1 MSRCVHSERF
11 VARQPPFIYAC
22 VPSAQTLLRWLS
34 GAQDNKSDPSLQQRK
49 RLSVVST
56 SQAVEGIGDGIE
68 ELRVSSS
75 AEAGKKAC
83 TIITEAFEA
92 TKKGYAP
99 YNPRKKNQD
108 AVLRCVLNATFART
122 GSAAGDA
129 RPRAP
134 DCADLA
140 LFGHPR
146 RTLPNGDD
154 LFLVLDGHGE
164 AGERVSAF
172 VKERF
177 AQRVCAHAAFETD
190 LVSCLGDAIRSIEE
204 EMLRSGGFDTAFSGT
219 TFVCCVVRGDLL
231 TAANIGD
238 SRLTF
243 GVSIREGEA
252 LVAEPCTIDHKP
264 DLPDEKARILAVGGR
279 VFAVK
284 YDDGIDGPARVW
296 LAHADI
302 PGLAMSRSLGD
313 TVAHKAGVSSEP
325 QFFQVKVLARQT
337 SLLAWPVIP
346 PFRARP
352 SAKWHT
358 HRCL

>member
-140 LFGHPR
+140 LFGHPGQEDLAER
-146 RTLPNGDD
+146 R
-154 LFLVLDGHGE
+154 
-164 AGERVSAF
+164 
-172 VKERF
+172 
-177 AQRVCAHAAFETD
+177 
-190 LVSCLGDAIRSIEE
+190 
-204 EMLRSGGFDTAFSGT
+204 
-219 TFVCCVVRGDLL
+219 
-231 TAANIGD
+231 
-238 SRLTF
+238 
-243 GVSIREGEA
+243 
-252 LVAEPCTIDHKP
+252 
-264 DLPDEKARILAVGGR
+264 
-279 VFAVK
+279 
-284 YDDGIDGPARVW
+284 
-296 LAHADI
+296 
-302 PGLAMSRSLGD
+302 
-313 TVAHKAGVSSEP
+313 
-325 QFFQVKVLARQT
+325 
-337 SLLAWPVIP
+337 
-346 PFRARP
+346 
-352 SAKWHT
+352 
-358 HRCL
+358 

>member
-1 MSRCVHSERF
+1 MQLHRKS
-11 VARQPPFIYAC
+11 
-22 VPSAQTLLRWLS
+22 VPEFRA
-34 GAQDNKSDPSLQQRK
+34 
-49 RLSVVST
+49 
-56 SQAVEGIGDGIE
+56 
-68 ELRVSSS
+68 SSS
-75 AEAGKKAC
+75 A
-83 TIITEAFEA
+83 
-92 TKKGYAP
+92 
-99 YNPRKKNQD
+99 
-108 AVLRCVLNATFART
+108 LR
-122 GSAAGDA
+122 
-129 RPRAP
+129 
-134 DCADLA
+134 
-140 LFGHPR
+140 
-146 RTLPNGDD
+146 
-154 LFLVLDGHGE
+154 
-164 AGERVSAF
+164 
-172 VKERF
+172 
-177 AQRVCAHAAFETD
+177 
-190 LVSCLGDAIRSIEE
+190 
-204 EMLRSGGFDTAFSGT
+204 
-219 TFVCCVVRGDLL
+219 
-231 TAANIGD
+231 
-238 SRLTF
+238 

-337 SLLAWPVIP
+337 SLLAWPVIT